1 MKKLI
6 ITNLFKITLILLFA
20 SISVYMIYNYYNKEK
35 VVDYK
40 SDNIEV
46 SFHESTGNKITLTN
60 KTSLP
65 DSVGLSTNPYS
76 FTIKNNLTIP
86 TKFKITIKEDE
97 KKYSTENKEKY
108 RINHQNI
115 RVALKKGSNEPVI
128 YTLSELENNQALIE
142 EIAELGKL
150 DYSIRIWVSSNDGVP
165 IGVEPY
171 YYGIIKVEEVL

>member
-76 FTIKNNLTIP
+76 FTIKNNL
-86 TKFKITIKEDE
+86 
-97 KKYSTENKEKY
+97 YQ
-108 RINHQNI
+108 QN
-115 RVALKKGSNEPVI
+115 LK
-128 YTLSELENNQALIE
+128 
-142 EIAELGKL
+142 
-150 DYSIRIWVSSNDGVP
+150 
-165 IGVEPY
+165 
-171 YYGIIKVEEVL
+171 